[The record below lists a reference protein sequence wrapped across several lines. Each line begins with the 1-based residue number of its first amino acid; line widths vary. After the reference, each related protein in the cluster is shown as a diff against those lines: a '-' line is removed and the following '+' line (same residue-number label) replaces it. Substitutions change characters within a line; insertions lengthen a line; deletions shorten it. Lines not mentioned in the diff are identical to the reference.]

1 MNKRIE
7 HLTAFALLLVCGAIV
22 WSQLDA
28 YSHAQTSI
36 PGPGSA
42 TVQACANPWITT
54 IDTTSG
60 ADTSLALTGCVSGT
74 CKHVVVDN
82 VGSNPVLIQVNS
94 STGTSGIWL
103 APATTLPAMMH
114 SVDLSFGPAVTAVYK
129 STTEATAPAAYGTIG
144 ASETVVTACD

>member
-1 MNKRIE
+1 MNKRTE
-7 HLTAFALLLVCGAIV
+7 RLAALALFLLCAAIV

-28 YSHAQTSI
+28 HVRAQTSI

-42 TVQACANPWITT
+42 DPGKCSNPWITT

-60 ADTSLALTGCVSGT
+60 ADTSLALTGCVSET
-74 CKHVVVDN
+74 CKRVVVDN

-103 APATTLPAMMH
+103 AGATAHPEMMH
-114 SVDLSFGPAVTAVYK
+114 SVDLSFGPAVTAIYK
-129 STTEATAPAAYGTIG
+129 STTGATAPAAYGTTG